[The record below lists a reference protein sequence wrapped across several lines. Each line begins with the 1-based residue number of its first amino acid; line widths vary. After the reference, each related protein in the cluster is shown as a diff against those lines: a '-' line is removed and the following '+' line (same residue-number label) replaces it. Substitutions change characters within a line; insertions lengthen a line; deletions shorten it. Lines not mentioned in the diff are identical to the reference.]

1 MGDENTKEIIASLA
15 RQFYGLGWF
24 PGSGGSLT
32 IRESPDR
39 IFIAP
44 SGVQKE
50 RIKAEDIFILDRNAE
65 VIERPPLKRNL
76 RPSQCT
82 PLFMVAYNGNK
93 KYISNLLTQIP
104 SPQRTMDHIYIPTC
118 EMWWESYKTCQLF
131 GANPIARSPPFKS
144 KS

>member
-1 MGDENTKEIIASLA
+1 MSADEDSTEIIASLA
-15 RQFYGLGWF
+15 RQFYGMGWF

-50 RIKAEDIFILDRNAE
+50 RIKASDVFIIDRNAE
-65 VIERPPLKRNL
+65 VIHRPPHKNL

-93 KYISNLLTQIP
+93 
-104 SPQRTMDHIYIPTC
+104 
-118 EMWWESYKTCQLF
+118 
-131 GANPIARSPPFKS
+131 RSFRFS
-144 KS
+144 IV

>member
-1 MGDENTKEIIASLA
+1 MSEAKENTKEIIASLA

-32 IRESPDR
+32 IRQSPDR

-50 RIKAEDIFILDRNAE
+50 RIKANDIFILDRNAQ
-65 VIERPPLKRNL
+65 VIERPPQERNL

-82 PLFMVAYNGNK
+82 PLFMVAYNGNTK
-93 KYISNLLTQIP
+93 KYLIS
-104 SPQRTMDHIYIPTC
+104 
-118 EMWWESYKTCQLF
+118 
-131 GANPIARSPPFKS
+131 
-144 KS
+144 

>member
-1 MGDENTKEIIASLA
+1 MEEDKKEVIASLA
-15 RQFYGLGWF
+15 RQFYGMGWF

-50 RIKAEDIFILDRNAE
+50 RIKAKDIFILDSKAQ
-65 VIERPPLKRNL
+65 VVERPPWDHL

-82 PLFMVAYNGNK
+82 PLFMVAYNGNYFLCK
-93 KYISNLLTQIP
+93 IFYLWGVAHKY
-104 SPQRTMDHIYIPTC
+104 
-118 EMWWESYKTCQLF
+118 
-131 GANPIARSPPFKS
+131 
-144 KS
+144 